1 MEFVKKNIS
10 KWLTSLVLL
19 VVGILCIVAGCVKG
33 EDKSNAYQGISIT
46 IGVALLIVASLIVI
60 LALVA
65 AIISKGEK
73 SFGAIAAIATITL
86 AAGIFFIAEKY
97 LGAELI
103 SILLGF
109 VPYVLVVTG
118 SIIVVDGILTI
129 VFGIIKKNVKAAV
142 ISGVISIV
150 IGAVA
155 ILLGALM
162 LGNDPVISMDAR
174 FVIFGIL
181 LILFAIFAAL
191 ATFLTL
197 PSITVVAVKEKKAD
211 SVKAEVKDVE

>member
-10 KWLTSLVLL
+10 KWVSALVLL
-19 VVGILCIVAGCVKG
+19 IVGILCIVAGAVKG
-33 EDKSNAYQGISIT
+33 EDKLKAYEGISIT
-46 IGVALLIVASLIVI
+46 IGVALLIVASLVVI

-65 AIISKGEK
+65 AIISKGDK

-109 VPYVLVVTG
+109 VPYVLIVAG
-118 SIIVVDGILTI
+118 SILAVDGILTI
-129 VFGIIKKNVKAAV
+129 VFGIIKKEVKAAV
-142 ISGVISIV
+142 IAGVVSIV

-155 ILLGALM
+155 IILGALM

-181 LILFAIFAAL
+181 LIIFAVFAAL
-191 ATFLTL
+191 ATFVTF
-197 PSITVVAVKEKKAD
+197 PVAVVAVKEKKEN
-211 SVKAEVKDVE
+211 SVDAEVKDAE

>member
-10 KWLTSLVLL
+10 KWVSAVVLL
-19 VVGILCIVAGCVKG
+19 VVGILCIVAGAVKG
-33 EDKSNAYQGISIT
+33 EDKLKAYEGISIT
-46 IGVALLIVASLIVI
+46 IGVALLVVAALVII

-65 AIISKGEK
+65 AIISKGDK

-86 AAGIFFIAEKY
+86 AAGIFFVAEKY

-109 VPYVLVVTG
+109 VPYVLVVAG
-118 SIIVVDGILTI
+118 SIIAVDGILTI
-129 VFGIIKKNVKAAV
+129 VFGIIKKNVKSAV
-142 ISGVISIV
+142 ISGIVSIV

-155 ILLGALM
+155 IILGALM

-174 FVIFGIL
+174 FVIFGII
-181 LILFAIFAAL
+181 LIVFAIFSAL
-191 ATFLTL
+191 ATF
-197 PSITVVAVKEKKAD
+197 ITMPTIVVLEKKDA
-211 SVKAEVKDVE
+211 